1 PSRLAVE
8 TGRPRDI
15 RKEGIEIGTGN
26 AGNLQIDTKNVTIA
40 DGAQISTSTFG
51 DGKGGNLTVNAKDSI
66 ELFGNTFPSKLTAET
81 GRPLQLPNGEV
92 LIGKGDG
99 GNLNIETGKL
109 RVRDGGEVS
118 VSSFGRAE
126 KAGNLSVKADSVR
139 LDRGAIAAQTRS
151 GEGGN
156 INLQIDD
163 TILMRNNSKISS
175 QATQQATGGNL
186 NIDARFIV
194 AFAENNDIVA
204 NAELGEG
211 GKINIATEAIFG
223 LQQRKSTPL
232 NPTNDIDASSEF
244 GLQGQVA
251 IETPDINPSQITI
264 QSPDKIVEPDEVT
277 AQACAASSSREF
289 AKNNSFTVT
298 GKGGLLQNA
307 FQPLRG
313 ETIRIG
319 GKTVG
324 AEARIRE
331 EDKET
336 SRRGE
341 KIDSARIVPARGW
354 FVNSKGQVILTR
366 YPTPNTSERTA
377 TKLADCHTA
386 PNQI

>member
-1 PSRLAVE
+1 
-8 TGRPRDI
+8 
-15 RKEGIEIGTGN
+15 
-26 AGNLQIDTKNVTIA
+26 
-40 DGAQISTSTFG
+40 
-51 DGKGGNLTVNAKDSI
+51 
-66 ELFGNTFPSKLTAET
+66 
-81 GRPLQLPNGEV
+81 
-92 LIGKGDG
+92 
-99 GNLNIETGKL
+99 
-109 RVRDGGEVS
+109 
-118 VSSFGRAE
+118 GRAE

-277 AQACAASSSREF
+277 AQACAASGSGEF
-289 AKNNSFTVT
+289 AKSNSFTVT
-298 GKGGLLQNA
+298 GKGGKLQNA